1 MVVLYDCDI
10 VGLPNRLQ
18 RFAVIAS
25 ISLPLAVMMHA
36 RPNFGQCSSL
46 RHSRSN
52 LIAS

>member
-25 ISLPLAVMMHA
+25 ISLPLAVMLGRTLGSA
-36 RPNFGQCSSL
+36 RV
-46 RHSRSN
+46 
-52 LIAS
+52 